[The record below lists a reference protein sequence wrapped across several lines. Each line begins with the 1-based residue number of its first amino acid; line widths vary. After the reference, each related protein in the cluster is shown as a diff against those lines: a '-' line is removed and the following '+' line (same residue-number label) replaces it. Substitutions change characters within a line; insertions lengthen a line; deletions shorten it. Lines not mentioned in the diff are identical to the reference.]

1 MEKQRITEIIEKNAN
16 ESIDLL
22 KELIQIQS
30 VRGQE
35 KDISRFLKSKI
46 EHLADSAELVI
57 MPESIINDPDYSFAL
72 ENFKYDGAANL
83 RVKLDGSENGK
94 SVAFNTHLDVVPASQ
109 GQDNAFQP
117 FIEDG
122 KIFGR
127 GANDC
132 KGQIATLWLM
142 LKCVADLGVRP
153 KGDITIDFVL
163 EEECGGNGSL
173 LVVRNG
179 LQADAAIVLEP
190 TELQVVHLVRGAV
203 WFTVETKGKAGHSGS
218 PGTTV
223 SALKE
228 AIKSMDAI
236 ESVREKLLK
245 VSRKEVGKIS
255 EHPNPMPLT
264 FGMLHSG
271 NWPAAAPNQAVL
283 KGVFGFL
290 PPFKREDVQKELTTA
305 VNSNYAEI
313 KYDMLNNDSSFTEE
327 NHPLVQ
333 AMVESA
339 RSAEI
344 SAQPE
349 FMNASCDAWRYSE
362 QLKIPTVV
370 FGGGSI
376 STAHSREEHIKI
388 EDIKKAATALILF
401 LDKWSGLK

>member
-1 MEKQRITEIIEKNAN
+1 MEKQNVTDIIENNIN
-16 ESIDLL
+16 EAVDLL
-22 KELIQIQS
+22 KDLIRIQS

-35 KDISRFLKSKI
+35 KDISRFLQTRI
-46 EHLADSAELVI
+46 ERFADSAELVT

-72 ENFKYDGAANL
+72 DNFKYDGAANL

-94 SVAFNTHLDVVPASQ
+94 SVAFNTHLDVVPASP
-109 GQDNAFQP
+109 GQDNAFEP
-117 FIEDG
+117 FIEKG
-122 KIFGR
+122 KVFGR

-132 KGQIATLWLM
+132 KGQIATLWLV
-142 LKCVADLGVRP
+142 LKCLADLAIRP
-153 KGDITIDFVL
+153 KGDVTIDFVL

-173 LVVRNG
+173 LVVKNG
-179 LQADAAIVLEP
+179 LHADAAIVLEP

-203 WFTVETKGKAGHSGS
+203 WFTVETRGKAGHSGS

-228 AIKSMDAI
+228 AIKAMDAI
-236 ESVREKLLK
+236 EGVREKLLK
-245 VSRKEVGKIS
+245 VSRNEVPKIA

-283 KGVFGFL
+283 KGVFGFV
-290 PPFKREDVQKELTTA
+290 PPFKREDVQNELTAA
-305 VNSNYAEI
+305 VNSNYAEV

-333 AMVESA
+333 TMLESA
-339 RSAEI
+339 GSAGI
-344 SAQPE
+344 AAQPE

-362 QLKIPTVV
+362 QLKIPTIV

-376 STAHSREEHIKI
+376 STAHSKEEHIKI
-388 EDIKKAATALILF
+388 EDIKKAAATLILF
-401 LDKWSGLK
+401 LNKWSGLE